1 MGDNW
6 TLMTSVMNTIE
17 NAQRRYISEW
27 HDDFVNYIGGVW
39 SIVEAMM
46 NHPSATENDKKGFC
60 QIKMLLH
67 CKDAL
72 EIERRLVNA
81 DIKQDILDKIEKLNK
96 DLVDTAI
103 EHLATDIVVKEFL
116 KKLSYHQ
123 IEHNKH
129 LAEIRLN
136 DLQLLK

>member
-1 MGDNW
+1 
-6 TLMTSVMNTIE
+6 MNTIE
-17 NAQRRYISEW
+17 DAQRRYISEW
-27 HDDFVNYIGGVW
+27 HDGFVNYIRGLWG
-39 SIVEAMM
+39 IVEVITK
-46 NHPSATENDKKGFC
+46 HPSATDKDMKGFGR
-60 QIKMLLH
+60 IKMLLH
-67 CKDAL
+67 GRDAL